1 MRIDVA
7 FIGTGL
13 VLLIAGVLFGGWI
26 GAGSHFQFA
35 DAHAHLNLLGFVIA
49 ALYGLIYRNYP
60 NLARSRLAWAQYF
73 AHFAGVLIFI
83 PGLVVVTLTGSPLV
97 LIPGAILVFV
107 ALLIF
112 AYIFFTGI
120 K

>member
-1 MRIDVA
+1 MRVDVA

-26 GAGSHFQFA
+26 GAGSHYQFA
-35 DAHAHLNLLGFVIA
+35 DAHAHLNLLGFVIPA
-49 ALYGLIYRNYP
+49 IYGLIYRSYAE
-60 NLARSRLAWAQYF
+60 LAGSRLRWPHYL
-73 AHFAGVLIFI
+73 AHFAGVLIFV
-83 PGLVVVTLTGSPLV
+83 PGLVVVTLTGSPFV
-97 LIPGAILVFV
+97 LIPGAILVLM

-112 AYIFFTGI
+112 GYIFYRAA